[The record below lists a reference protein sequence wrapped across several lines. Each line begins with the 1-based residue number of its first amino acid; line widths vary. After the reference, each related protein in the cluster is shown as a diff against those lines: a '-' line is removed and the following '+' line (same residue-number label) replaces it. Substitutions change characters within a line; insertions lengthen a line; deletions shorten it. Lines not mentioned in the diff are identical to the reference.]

1 MKKIAIIGGG
11 FTGCISALLCTKLG
25 YEVEIFE
32 RKNELGG
39 VVSDLEYCNDFYFN
53 GPQYYETNSWWLK
66 DLKKSINLKN
76 FFLDFPLR
84 YGSYNDLF
92 NKNEIS
98 KNFAQIKTSQ
108 KFKNLNRENFVRYN
122 NRINSYQKNI
132 SKPLTDWSNKFC
144 KKTKKLHHYCADIL
158 NTGKVFF
165 SNDQTKVKKLKSKDR
180 LANILLGLPSK
191 EYKKNYFSIPAKGN
205 KEFFKKIEKALK
217 NKRVKIFFI
226 LNNKI
231 KKKNNKIKIY
241 NGLKNINSDK
251 YIWCTNPVPLLKILF
266 GKSLD
271 NPIVDVKVLTAEIEL
286 KKNFKENIYIQTF
299 LRKYNLFRIFLYKI
313 DKKTK
318 MCLEIIYS
326 KNQDMNREIKKA
338 LSILKNFGIIVKK
351 YSNTFDRR
359 ELRHIL
365 FTIRDLNMIQ
375 KYEKTHIANTIL
387 PTAAYWPV

>member
-1 MKKIAIIGGG
+1 M
-11 FTGCISALLCTKLG
+11 
-25 YEVEIFE
+25 
-32 RKNELGG
+32 
-39 VVSDLEYCNDFYFN
+39 
-53 GPQYYETNSWWLK
+53 
-66 DLKKSINLKN
+66 
-76 FFLDFPLR
+76 
-84 YGSYNDLF
+84 
-92 NKNEIS
+92 
-98 KNFAQIKTSQ
+98 
-108 KFKNLNRENFVRYN
+108 NRENFVRYN

-217 NKRVKIFFI
+217 NKRVKIFFNSNI
-226 LNNKI
+226 KI
-231 KKKNNKIKIY
+231 KKENNKIKIY

-313 DKKTK
+313 DK
-318 MCLEIIYS
+318 
-326 KNQDMNREIKKA
+326 N
-338 LSILKNFGIIVKK
+338 
-351 YSNTFDRR
+351 
-359 ELRHIL
+359 
-365 FTIRDLNMIQ
+365 
-375 KYEKTHIANTIL
+375 
-387 PTAAYWPV
+387 

>member
-1 MKKIAIIGGG
+1 MVVKRFKKINKI
-11 FTGCISALLCTKLG
+11 
-25 YEVEIFE
+25 
-32 RKNELGG
+32 
-39 VVSDLEYCNDFYFN
+39 
-53 GPQYYETNSWWLK
+53 
-66 DLKKSINLKN
+66 KK

-226 LNNKI
+226 QILKL
-231 KKKNNKIKIY
+231 KKK
-241 NGLKNINSDK
+241 
-251 YIWCTNPVPLLKILF
+251 
-266 GKSLD
+266 
-271 NPIVDVKVLTAEIEL
+271 
-286 KKNFKENIYIQTF
+286 
-299 LRKYNLFRIFLYKI
+299 
-313 DKKTK
+313 
-318 MCLEIIYS
+318 
-326 KNQDMNREIKKA
+326 
-338 LSILKNFGIIVKK
+338 
-351 YSNTFDRR
+351 
-359 ELRHIL
+359 
-365 FTIRDLNMIQ
+365 
-375 KYEKTHIANTIL
+375 
-387 PTAAYWPV
+387 